1 MMEVNSSRV
10 GRSFSMVHSCDADR
24 STISSMQS
32 DAVVVGGVEKSHAV
46 ARGITAGSERD
57 CQVTA
62 ASRSQRQHSVAVL
75 RRLYI
80 SSHQSASSLVT
91 MFF

>member
-1 MMEVNSSRV
+1 MND
-10 GRSFSMVHSCDADR
+10 GGKLF
-24 STISSMQS
+24 QS
-32 DAVVVGGVEKSHAV
+32 GEKFFDGPQLYDILQSAVAVVGGVEKSHAV
-46 ARGITAGSERD
+46 ARGISAGSERD
-57 CQVTA
+57 CQVTV
-62 ASRSQRQHSVAVL
+62 ASRSQRQHSVTVL